1 MPLPLAIDALFEHEF
16 CKMGDEE
23 CTAARCDAINRRRQ
37 VRFSMTRQT
46 IVIGGAGFCGGVL
59 AANLLRRPPADPTE
73 IVLIERGPAI
83 GPGLAYAA
91 HDVPYVLNVPA
102 GRLSADSQDPLQFLR
117 FVRQLYPDADAE
129 DFMPRALYGDY
140 LQDVLDQAE
149 RSAPAHVELTRV
161 FGEVTGITAGTGG
174 KPLSVNF
181 AERDS
186 IAADRVVLALGNPP
200 PPVQSWARGVRHH
213 PAYFHDPWNMP
224 ATFHAKQSVL
234 IVGNGLTMVDVALAL
249 SLEGGQVPLV
259 RTISRHGLIPQSQTI
274 FSPTAVQGS
283 GEILLSNATSI
294 RRVLS
299 ASRALAREVLR
310 LGGDWREVVTF
321 IRHLAPNLWE
331 QLPGSERRR
340 FVRHVQC
347 YWDVHR
353 HRLPPSMA
361 ARIEHMR
368 RSGRL
373 EINAGRIQQLI
384 PEGEELRVVWRRRG
398 TTETRTFAANAVI
411 NATGPDYVLKRSS
424 DPLLQSL
431 RAAGWVSED
440 DLDLGLR
447 TAKNGAVVSADG
459 APNAHLYYL
468 GPMLRADHWEATAA
482 TELRTHAE
490 RLAGHLAG
498 RDHAPGH

>member
-1 MPLPLAIDALFEHEF
+1 
-16 CKMGDEE
+16 
-23 CTAARCDAINRRRQ
+23 
-37 VRFSMTRQT
+37 MTRKT
-46 IVIGGAGFCGGVL
+46 IVIVGAGFCGGVL

-73 IVLIERGPAI
+73 IVLIERGTAI
-83 GPGLAYAA
+83 GRGLAYAA
-91 HDVPYVLNVPA
+91 HGVPYVLNVPA

-117 FVRQLYPDADAE
+117 FVRQLHPDADAE

-149 RSAPAHVELTRV
+149 RSAPAHVQLTRV
-161 FGEVTGITAGTGG
+161 FGEVTSITAGAGE
-174 KPLSVNF
+174 KPLCANF
-181 AERDS
+181 AERDP
-186 IAADRVVLALGNPP
+186 IAADHVVLALGNPP
-200 PPVQSWARGVRHH
+200 PPVQPWARGVRHH

-224 ATFHAKQSVL
+224 TFDAKQTVL
-234 IVGNGLTMVDVALAL
+234 IVGNGLTMVDVAFGL
-249 SLEGGQVPLV
+249 SLERGQVPLV
-259 RTISRHGLIPQSQTI
+259 RTISRHGLIPQRQTI

-283 GEILLSNATSI
+283 GEVLLSNANSI

-299 ASRALAREVLR
+299 ASRALAREVER
-310 LGGDWREVVTF
+310 IGGDWREVVTF
-321 IRHLAPNLWE
+321 IRHLAPNLWQ
-331 QLPGSERRR
+331 QLPGSERQR
-340 FVRHVQC
+340 FVRHVQS

-368 RSGRL
+368 ESGKL

-398 TTETRTFAANAVI
+398 TSETRTFAANAVI

-424 DPLLQSL
+424 DPLLKSL

-440 DLDLGLR
+440 DLNLGLR

-490 RLAGHLAG
+490 GLARHLAG
-498 RDHAPGH
+498 REHSPGH